1 MLGIGKVE
9 NMDPPAR
16 DAAKMAE
23 QGEAT
28 TVVAKACD
36 DVQDRMDGAGAG
48 DTAAAGPRG
57 ATHGRRGLAL
67 ALLTAIYTLSFVDR
81 QIVNILAEG
90 IKRDLGLSDAQIGLI
105 SGLSFALLYATLGIP
120 VARMA
125 ERRNRVR
132 IIAVAVSV
140 WSAFTIACGFARSVS
155 HLFFARLGVG
165 VGEAGSTPPSH
176 SLIADYYPLER
187 RASALAIYSLGIPI
201 GTMLG
206 AMIGG
211 IAMHYVGWR
220 GAFVIAGAPGLL
232 IAAVAPFL
240 IPEPRSARGFPVGG
254 PSSFAFWRAA
264 RTLFAIP
271 SFLFLVA
278 SMTLFSFYG
287 YTSAVFSASFI
298 FRNHGPELASWSRAL
313 TAVTSLDIGASGTL
327 GLVFGVLPGVAGL
340 AGTLLGGRLA
350 DRLGRARREAYVEVP
365 AVGLLLCC
373 AAYWASLFA
382 STLGLVLLFT
392 MLSFVTGSM
401 IFGPVYATIQSI
413 VPPTLRATASGVA
426 LLIVNLVA
434 LGTGPLIV
442 GVISDA
448 LRPAFGDA
456 MGLTL
461 ALCVGS
467 STLVFAALA
476 LWCARRSIAEDIDCA
491 HGTGADAGMPI
502 R

>member
-1 MLGIGKVE
+1 MLRIGRDEHVVA
-9 NMDPPAR
+9 PAR
-16 DAAKMAE
+16 DGADIAVQAEAA
-23 QGEAT
+23 
-28 TVVAKACD
+28 TVAMKAS
-36 DVQDRMDGAGAG
+36 DGSPASLNGAG
-48 DTAAAGPRG
+48 DSECADSSRRHMPRKC
-57 ATHGRRGLAL
+57 HRFAL
-67 ALLTAIYTLSFVDR
+67 ALLTTIYALSFVDR

-120 VARMA
+120 VARFA

-132 IIAVAVSV
+132 IIALAVSV
-140 WSAFTIACGFARSVS
+140 WSAFTIACGFARTAS

-165 VGEAGSTPPSH
+165 IGEAGSTPPSH

-187 RASALAIYSLGIPI
+187 RASALAVYSLGIPI

-220 GAFVIAGAPGLL
+220 GAFIIAGIPGLL
-232 IAAVAPFL
+232 VAAVAPFL
-240 IPEPRSARGFPVGG
+240 IPEPRTVHGFPAADK
-254 PSSFAFWRAA
+254 PSFALFRAA

-271 SFLFLVA
+271 SFPLLVA
-278 SMTLFSFYG
+278 AMTLFSFYG

-298 FRNHGPELASWSRAL
+298 FRNHGPELARWSQAL
-313 TAVTSLDIGASGTL
+313 TAATSLDIGASGTL
-327 GLVFGVLPGVAGL
+327 GLVFGVLPGIAGL
-340 AGTLLGGRLA
+340 VGTLLGGRLA
-350 DRLGRARREAYVEVP
+350 DRLGRVRRKAYVEVP

-373 AAYWASLFA
+373 VTYLALLFS

-401 IFGPVYATIQSI
+401 IFGPVYGTIQSI
-413 VPPTLRATASGVA
+413 VPPTLRATASGVT

-442 GVISDA
+442 GAISDG
-448 LRPAFGDA
+448 LRPSFGDA
-456 MGLTL
+456 KGLTL

-467 STLVFAALA
+467 STLLFAALA
-476 LWCARRSIAEDIDCA
+476 LWRARRSIAADIEHA
-491 HGTGADAGMPI
+491 RGVAADAGTPI
-502 R
+502 G